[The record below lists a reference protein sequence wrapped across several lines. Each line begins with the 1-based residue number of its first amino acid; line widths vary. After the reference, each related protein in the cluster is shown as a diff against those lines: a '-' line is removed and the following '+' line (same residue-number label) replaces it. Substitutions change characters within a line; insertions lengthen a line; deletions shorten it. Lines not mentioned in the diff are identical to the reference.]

1 MSDDQQPT
9 RLQFLE
15 QAFGEHAKAFES
27 NLEDDKFKLE
37 QQKSVFKKR
46 AELAAKVPKFW
57 STSLQN
63 CGQTAQF
70 IDAVD
75 EDALKA
81 LKDVWIEHS
90 ASDVREYEVR
100 FTFGKNPYFKDQVLV
115 KKVTLTPPKGL
126 EPAPEKPAPY
136 DLEAPVYLAE
146 KTPIQWTSSEHD
158 LTKKAPRPADVE
170 GKEEYDDFDGVGS
183 FFNWFNEVGEDRT
196 TLGELLLE
204 WWGHATE
211 YAAGLA
217 SVDDDSGAEF
227 DFDDELEDDESEDD
241 EDPKKEIDLDDDEK
255 KRPAKKQR
263 R

>member
-1 MSDDQQPT
+1 MQAALRPST
-9 RLQFLE
+9 HRLNPHNERHFELTT
-15 QAFGEHAKAFES
+15 HACSART
-27 NLEDDKFKLE
+27 DKFKLE

-81 LKDVWIEHS
+81 LTDVWIEHS

-100 FTFGKNPYFKDQVLV
+100 FTFGKNPYFKDQVLI

-170 GKEEYDDFDGVGS
+170 GKEEYDDFDGIGS

-211 YAAGLA
+211 CVSSFPLYHARCG
-217 SVDDDSGAEF
+217 
-227 DFDDELEDDESEDD
+227 
-241 EDPKKEIDLDDDEK
+241 PMC
-255 KRPAKKQR
+255 
-263 R
+263 